1 MNFEE
6 LIVAVSTAIETCKC
20 IDSYE
25 AKNAQRAYENVM
37 NWLTLTKASNSITD
51 FEKKLAI
58 SDIPTCKIDIN
69 ETERDVFNALL
80 KFKELLLK
88 SGAKNE
94 WVKNIHYVNT
104 KY

>member
-1 MNFEE
+1 

-25 AKNAQRAYENVM
+25 AQNAQRAYENVM
-37 NWLTLTKASNSITD
+37 NWLTLTKTSNSIANSK
-51 FEKKLAI
+51 KKLAVN
-58 SDIPTCKIDIN
+58 DIPACEIDIN
-69 ETERDVFNALL
+69 ETEPDVFNALL